1 MKTEVAKGFIKDFKD
16 SNLNQGFE
24 QNSQCISVT
33 VCCIV
38 QCLLEKK
45 RKRRKEGRKRK
56 KREKKKIIILTVP
69 DVNNSH

>member
-45 RKRRKEGRKRK
+45 RKRRKERKEKKERKRK
-56 KREKKKIIILTVP
+56 L
-69 DVNNSH
+69 